1 MKINVD
7 DYLVWLLMEWN
18 RIKDTTLN
26 LGWKKLPGKRYIF
39 SGRLCKEKIKTVAAD
54 SDRTGTYFPS
64 SEMV

>member
-7 DYLVWLLMEWN
+7 DYLMWFLMNGN
-18 RIKDTTLN
+18 RIKDAHIELRME
-26 LGWKKLPGKRYIF
+26 KASGKENIF
-39 SGRLCKEKIKTVAAD
+39 SGKICKEKIKSVAAD

>member
-7 DYLVWLLMEWN
+7 DYLMWLLMERN
-18 RIKDTTLN
+18 RIKDTYIELRME
-26 LGWKKLPGKRYIF
+26 KASGKENIF
-39 SGRLCKEKIKTVAAD
+39 SGRFCKERIKTVATD

>member
-7 DYLVWLLMEWN
+7 DYLMWLLMEGN

-26 LGWKKLPGKRYIF
+26 SEWKKLPGKRNIF

-54 SDRTGTYFPS
+54 LDGTSTYIPI